1 MIDTEEIRK
10 AINNKEYWKYAND
23 FVILQLCNEIDRLRA
38 STSLSWP
45 DTWPETYQQCT
56 CGTTQVCPLH
66 QNSLTPP
73 Y

>member
-1 MIDTEEIRK
+1 MIDTTEIRNAMK
-10 AINNKEYWKYAND
+10 NKECWKYAND
-23 FVILQLCNEIDRLRA
+23 FVILQLCNEIDRLREDA
-38 STSLSWP
+38 RSSWS
-45 DTWPETYQQCT
+45 DTWTETYHQCT